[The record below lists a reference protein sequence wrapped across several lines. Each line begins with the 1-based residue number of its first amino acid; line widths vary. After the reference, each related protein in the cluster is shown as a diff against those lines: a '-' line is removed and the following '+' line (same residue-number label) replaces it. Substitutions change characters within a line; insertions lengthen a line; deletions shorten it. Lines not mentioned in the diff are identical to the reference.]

1 MPRSDPFIVVG
12 FRDSPVDV
20 RGLISNS
27 RFVRYHSRARRV
39 SWPAHSVISR
49 TRPVMLRAISVALCL
64 TALVPVNCMAQADRF
79 PAKPIRMIV
88 PFAPG
93 GGTDMIAR
101 VLGQEASG
109 GLGAA
114 IVVDNRGGAGGAVGT
129 ELGVRAPA
137 DGYTLTLGSGSYAT
151 SAALSDLSYDPVKD
165 ITPVILI
172 GESPFIMTVNP
183 AVAANTLQDLIR
195 LAKAKPGSLSYG
207 TTGAGGITHLAVEL
221 FDMMAGTQMVQIP
234 YKGTAPALNDVIGGQ
249 IPVMLGTAPSTLPH
263 VRSKRLRA
271 LAVTSA
277 KRSSFAPELPTVAEA
292 GVPGYEAVTWYAVWG
307 PGKLPNAVVARLNAE
322 FAKALT
328 VPEIRK
334 KFEVE
339 ALEIRGGEPRVLAK
353 LMVREI
359 AKWQAV
365 VKKAN
370 LKPTS

>member
-1 MPRSDPFIVVG
+1 
-12 FRDSPVDV
+12 
-20 RGLISNS
+20 
-27 RFVRYHSRARRV
+27 
-39 SWPAHSVISR
+39 
-49 TRPVMLRAISVALCL
+49 MLRASSWALSCL
-64 TALVPVNCMAQADRF
+64 LPVMSASAAAQIGSMARYPD
-79 PAKPIRMIV
+79 KPIRMIV

-109 GLGAA
+109 GLGAS
-114 IVVDNRGGAGGAVGT
+114 IVIDNRGGAGGVVGT
-129 ELGVRAPA
+129 ELGVKASA

-151 SAALSDLSYDPVKD
+151 SAALSELTYDPIRD

-172 GESPFIMTVNP
+172 GDSSFIMTVNP
-183 AVAANTLQDLIR
+183 EVPANTLQDLIR
-195 LAKAKPGSLSYG
+195 LAKAKPGTLSYG
-207 TTGAGGITHLAVEL
+207 TTGTGGITHLAVEL

-277 KRSSFAPELPTVAEA
+277 KRSAFAPELPTVAEA

-307 PGKLPNAVVARLNAE
+307 PKRLPPAVVARLNDE
-322 FAKALT
+322 FGKALM
-328 VPEIRK
+328 VPEIRR

-339 ALEIRGGEPRVLAK
+339 ALEIRGGPPQALEK
-353 LMVREI
+353 LMIREI
-359 AKWQAV
+359 EKWKVV

-370 LKPTS
+370 LKPSS

>member
-1 MPRSDPFIVVG
+1 MFSVG
-12 FRDSPVDV
+12 SFAPGAAIAFLAIHCMGEAPAAD
-20 RGLISNS
+20 L
-27 RFVRYHSRARRV
+27 YH
-39 SWPAHSVISR
+39 
-49 TRPVMLRAISVALCL
+49 
-64 TALVPVNCMAQADRF
+64 
-79 PAKPIRMIV
+79 AKPIRVIV

-101 VLGQEASG
+101 VLMQEASSS
-109 GLGAA
+109 LGTS
-114 IVVDNRGGAGGAVGT
+114 IVIDNRGGAGGVVGT

-151 SAALSDLSYDPVKD
+151 SAALSELAYDPIKD

-172 GESPFIMTVNP
+172 GDSPFIMTVNP
-183 AVAANTLQDLIR
+183 AVPVATLQDLIR

-207 TTGAGGITHLAVEL
+207 TTGTGGITHLAVEL

-277 KRSSFAPELPTVAEA
+277 KRSAFAPELPTVAEA

-307 PGKLPNAVVARLNAE
+307 PKKLPAVVVARLNAE
-322 FAKALT
+322 LAKALT
-328 VPEIRK
+328 VPEIRR

-339 ALEIRGGEPRVLAK
+339 ALEIRGSSPQALEK
-353 LMVREI
+353 LMIREI
-359 AKWQAV
+359 EKWKVV

-370 LKPTS
+370 LKAAS

>member
-1 MPRSDPFIVVG
+1 MFS
-12 FRDSPVDV
+12 
-20 RGLISNS
+20 
-27 RFVRYHSRARRV
+27 
-39 SWPAHSVISR
+39 
-49 TRPVMLRAISVALCL
+49 LRNTAATAVLAL
-64 TALVPVNCMAQADRF
+64 TAALHASGCLAADQY
-79 PAKPIRMIV
+79 PAKAIRVIV

-101 VLGQEASG
+101 LLMQEASG
-109 GLGAA
+109 PLGVS
-114 IVVDNRGGAGGAVGT
+114 IVVDNRGGAGGVVGT

-151 SAALSDLSYDPVKD
+151 SAALSELSYDPVKD
-165 ITPVILI
+165 ITSIILI
-172 GESPFIMTVNP
+172 GDSPFIMTVNP
-183 AVAANTLQDLIR
+183 AVPANTLQDLVR

-207 TTGAGGITHLAVEL
+207 TTGTGGITHLAMEL

-277 KRSSFAPELPTVAEA
+277 KRSGFAPELPTVAEA

-307 PGKLPNAVVARLNAE
+307 PSKLPPAVVARLNAE

-328 VPEIRK
+328 VAEVRK

-339 ALEIRGGEPRVLAK
+339 ALEIRGGEPQVLEK
-353 LMVREI
+353 LMIREI
-359 AKWQAV
+359 EKWKVV

-370 LKPTS
+370 LRAAP

>member
-1 MPRSDPFIVVG
+1 MFSVG
-12 FRDSPVDV
+12 SFAPGAAMAFLAIDCMGGAHAADV
-20 RGLISNS
+20 
-27 RFVRYHSRARRV
+27 Y
-39 SWPAHSVISR
+39 
-49 TRPVMLRAISVALCL
+49 
-64 TALVPVNCMAQADRF
+64 
-79 PAKPIRMIV
+79 PAKPIRVIV

-101 VLGQEASG
+101 VLMQEASSS
-109 GLGAA
+109 LGTS
-114 IVVDNRGGAGGAVGT
+114 IVIDNRGGAGGVVGT

-151 SAALSDLSYDPVKD
+151 SAALSELAYDPVKD

-172 GESPFIMTVNP
+172 GDSPFIMTVNP
-183 AVAANTLQDLIR
+183 AVPVATLQDLIR

-207 TTGAGGITHLAVEL
+207 TTGTGGITHLAVEL

-277 KRSSFAPELPTVAEA
+277 KRSAFAPELPTVAEA

-307 PGKLPNAVVARLNAE
+307 PKKLPAAVVARLNAE
-322 FAKALT
+322 LAKALT
-328 VPEIRK
+328 VPEIRR

-339 ALEIRGGEPRVLAK
+339 ALEIRGGSPQALEK
-353 LMVREI
+353 LMIREI
-359 AKWQAV
+359 EKWKVV

-370 LKPTS
+370 LKAAS

>member
-1 MPRSDPFIVVG
+1 MPADHCIAAG
-12 FRDSPVDV
+12 AA
-20 RGLISNS
+20 LI
-27 RFVRYHSRARRV
+27 
-39 SWPAHSVISR
+39 
-49 TRPVMLRAISVALCL
+49 LCC
-64 TALVPVNCMAQADRF
+64 ASAGAAEIYPG
-79 PAKPIRMIV
+79 KPIRVIV

-101 VLGQEASG
+101 VLMQEASG
-109 GLGAA
+109 PLGAP
-114 IVVDNRGGAGGAVGT
+114 IVIDNRGGAGGVVGT

-151 SAALSDLSYDPVKD
+151 SAALSDLTYDPVKD

-172 GESPFIMTVNP
+172 GDSPFIMTVNP

-195 LAKAKPGSLSYG
+195 LAKAKPKSLSYG
-207 TTGAGGITHLAVEL
+207 TTGTGGITHLAVEL

-277 KRSSFAPELPTVAEA
+277 KRSAFAPELPTVAEA

-307 PGKLPNAVVARLNAE
+307 PKKLPAAVVARLNTE
-322 FAKALT
+322 LGRALT
-328 VPEIRK
+328 VPEIRR

-339 ALEIRGGEPRVLAK
+339 ALEIRGGRPQDLEK
-353 LMVREI
+353 LMIREI
-359 AKWQAV
+359 EKWKAV
-365 VKKAN
+365 VKRAN
-370 LKPTS
+370 LKAAS

>member
-1 MPRSDPFIVVG
+1 MFSVGSFAAGAAVAFLAMHCMGEAHAADP
-12 FRDSPVDV
+12 
-20 RGLISNS
+20 
-27 RFVRYHSRARRV
+27 Y
-39 SWPAHSVISR
+39 
-49 TRPVMLRAISVALCL
+49 
-64 TALVPVNCMAQADRF
+64 
-79 PAKPIRMIV
+79 PAKPIRVIV

-101 VLGQEASG
+101 VLMQEASG
-109 GLGAA
+109 SLGTS
-114 IVVDNRGGAGGAVGT
+114 IVVDNRGGAGGVVGT

-151 SAALSDLSYDPVKD
+151 SAALSELAYDPVKD
-165 ITPVILI
+165 ITPVILV
-172 GESPFIMTVNP
+172 GDSPFIMTVNP
-183 AVAANTLQDLIR
+183 AVPAATLQDLIR

-207 TTGAGGITHLAVEL
+207 TTGTGGITHLAVEL

-277 KRSSFAPELPTVAEA
+277 KRSAFAPELPTVAEA

-307 PGKLPNAVVARLNAE
+307 PKKLPAAVVARLNAE
-322 FAKALT
+322 LAKALT
-328 VPEIRK
+328 VPEIRR

-339 ALEIRGGEPRVLAK
+339 ALEIRGGPPQALGK
-353 LMVREI
+353 LMIREI
-359 AKWQAV
+359 EKWKVV

-370 LKPTS
+370 LKAAS

>member
-1 MPRSDPFIVVG
+1 MAFLAIDCMG
-12 FRDSPVDV
+12 GAHAADV
-20 RGLISNS
+20 
-27 RFVRYHSRARRV
+27 Y
-39 SWPAHSVISR
+39 
-49 TRPVMLRAISVALCL
+49 
-64 TALVPVNCMAQADRF
+64 
-79 PAKPIRMIV
+79 PAKPIRVIV

-101 VLGQEASG
+101 VLMQEASG
-109 GLGAA
+109 SLGTS
-114 IVVDNRGGAGGAVGT
+114 IVVDNRGGAGGVVGT
-129 ELGVRAPA
+129 ELGIRAPA

-151 SAALSDLSYDPVKD
+151 SAALSELTYDPVKD

-172 GESPFIMTVNP
+172 GDSPFIMTVNP
-183 AVAANTLQDLIR
+183 GVAANTLQDLIR
-195 LAKAKPGSLSYG
+195 LAKAKPKSLSYG
-207 TTGAGGITHLAVEL
+207 TTGTGGITHLAVEL

-277 KRSSFAPELPTVAEA
+277 KRSSFAPELPTIAEA

-307 PGKLPNAVVARLNAE
+307 PKKLPAAVVARLNTE
-322 FAKALT
+322 LGKALM
-328 VPEIRK
+328 VPEIRR

-339 ALEIRGGEPRVLAK
+339 ALDIRGGPPQVLEQLIA
-353 LMVREI
+353 REI
-359 AKWQAV
+359 AKWQTV

-370 LKPTS
+370 LKGAS

>member
-1 MPRSDPFIVVG
+1 M
-12 FRDSPVDV
+12 SPV
-20 RGLISNS
+20 
-27 RFVRYHSRARRV
+27 RFVAASATFAIV
-39 SWPAHSVISR
+39 TINAMSGAHAANQY
-49 TRPVMLRAISVALCL
+49 P
-64 TALVPVNCMAQADRF
+64 D
-79 PAKPIRMIV
+79 KPIRVIV

-101 VLGQEASG
+101 VLLQEASAP
-109 GLGAA
+109 LGVS
-114 IVVDNRGGAGGAVGT
+114 IVVDNRGGAGGVVGT
-129 ELGVRAPA
+129 ELGIRAPA

-151 SAALSDLSYDPVKD
+151 SAALNELSYDPVRD
-165 ITPVILI
+165 ITPIILI
-172 GESPFIMTVNP
+172 GDSPFIMTVNP

-207 TTGAGGITHLAVEL
+207 TTGTGGITHLAVEL
-221 FDMMAGTQMVQIP
+221 FDMMAGTRMVQIP

-277 KRSSFAPELPTVAEA
+277 QRSTFAPELPTVSEA
-292 GVPGYEAVTWYAVWG
+292 GVPGYEAVTWYAIWG
-307 PGKLPNAVVARLNAE
+307 PAKLPRAVVAQLNSELAR
-322 FAKALT
+322 ALT

-339 ALEIRGGEPRVLAK
+339 ALEIRGGPPQVLEQ
-353 LMVREI
+353 LLIREI
-359 AKWQAV
+359 DKWKAV

-370 LKPTS
+370 LKAAP

>member
-1 MPRSDPFIVVG
+1 
-12 FRDSPVDV
+12 
-20 RGLISNS
+20 
-27 RFVRYHSRARRV
+27 
-39 SWPAHSVISR
+39 
-49 TRPVMLRAISVALCL
+49 MLRSFLLMLMLMAV
-64 TALVPVNCMAQADRF
+64 LVPVNGAAQAADRF
-79 PAKPIRMIV
+79 PTKPIRMIV

-101 VLGQEASG
+101 VLGQEASN

-114 IVVDNRGGAGGAVGT
+114 IVVDNRGGAGGVVGT
-129 ELGVRAPA
+129 ELGVRASA

-151 SAALSDLSYDPVKD
+151 SAALSDLTYDPIKD
-165 ITPVILI
+165 ITPVILV
-172 GESPFIMTVNP
+172 GDSPFIMTVNP
-183 AVAANTLQDLIR
+183 GVAANTLEDLIR

-207 TTGAGGITHLAVEL
+207 TTGTGGITHLAMEL
-221 FDMMAGTQMVQIP
+221 FDMMAGTRMVQIP
-234 YKGTAPALNDVIGGQ
+234 YKGTAPALNDAIGGQ

-277 KRSSFAPELPTVAEA
+277 KRSAFAPELPTVAEA

-307 PGKLPNAVVARLNAE
+307 PKKLPAPVVTRLNTE
-322 FAKALT
+322 FNKALT

-339 ALEIRGGEPRVLAK
+339 ALDIRGGPPQDLEK

-359 AKWQAV
+359 AKWKVV

-370 LKPTS
+370 LKPAT

>member
-1 MPRSDPFIVVG
+1 
-12 FRDSPVDV
+12 
-20 RGLISNS
+20 
-27 RFVRYHSRARRV
+27 
-39 SWPAHSVISR
+39 
-49 TRPVMLRAISVALCL
+49 MLRSFLLMA
-64 TALVPVNCMAQADRF
+64 ALVPVNGAAQATDRF
-79 PAKPIRMIV
+79 PTKPIRMIV

-109 GLGAA
+109 GLGVA
-114 IVVDNRGGAGGAVGT
+114 IVVDNRGGAGGVVGT

-151 SAALSDLSYDPVKD
+151 SAALSELTYDPIKD

-172 GESPFIMTVNP
+172 GDSPFIMTVNP
-183 AVAANTLQDLIR
+183 GVAANTLQDLIR

-207 TTGAGGITHLAVEL
+207 TTGTGGITHLAVEL

-234 YKGTAPALNDVIGGQ
+234 YKGTAPALNDAIGGQ

-263 VRSKRLRA
+263 VRAKRLRA

-277 KRSSFAPELPTVAEA
+277 KRTAFAPELPTVAEA

-307 PGKLPNAVVARLNAE
+307 PKKLPAPVVTRLNTE
-322 FAKALT
+322 FNKALT

-334 KFEVE
+334 KFEIE
-339 ALEIRGGEPRVLAK
+339 ALEIRGGQPQVLEK

-359 AKWQAV
+359 AKWKAV

-370 LKPTS
+370 LKPAT